1 MPVLLC
7 ITAEPESAY
16 ERFEALASYAPMVYE
31 IACVASVSVWC
42 LSKKRPWKG
51 IFGFDRAR
59 NETRTKKGKRGEGK
73 GKERNLPFFP
83 NPSRS
88 FTCAIFRS
96 VFDSCSSFFTP
107 KQHRNACCAG
117 YVRNIKLFVTSI
129 QHHYSQTRSSVPV
142 ANELMNS

>member
-1 MPVLLC
+1 MRTYLQLDGAIFLALTADRERKGQLVPVLIR

-16 ERFEALASYAPMVYE
+16 ERFEALASYTLMVYE

-83 NPSRS
+83 NPS
-88 FTCAIFRS
+88 
-96 VFDSCSSFFTP
+96 P
-107 KQHRNACCAG
+107 
-117 YVRNIKLFVTSI
+117 LFYLRHFS
-129 QHHYSQTRSSVPV
+129 
-142 ANELMNS
+142 LGL